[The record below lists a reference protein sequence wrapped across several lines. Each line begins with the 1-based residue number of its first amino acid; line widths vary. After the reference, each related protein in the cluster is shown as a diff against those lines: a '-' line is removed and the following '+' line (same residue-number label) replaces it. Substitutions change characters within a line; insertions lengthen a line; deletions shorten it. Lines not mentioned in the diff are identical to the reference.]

1 LEGTLQK
8 TEFWGILDE
17 QKSVALAKIKIYRI
31 LHATI
36 CILRNIREFLIIV
49 ENARS
54 EQSVR
59 RVVVGKLP
67 TKNRETLKIAFF
79 GNLLMWIEQA
89 S

>member
-1 LEGTLQK
+1 MPEAVGFSQPRGFPLPENIPKNVSRPQK
-8 TEFWGILDE
+8 
-17 QKSVALAKIKIYRI
+17 
-31 LHATI
+31 
-36 CILRNIREFLIIV
+36 NIAF
-49 ENARS
+49 ARS

-67 TKNRETLKIAFF
+67 TKNQETLKIAFF